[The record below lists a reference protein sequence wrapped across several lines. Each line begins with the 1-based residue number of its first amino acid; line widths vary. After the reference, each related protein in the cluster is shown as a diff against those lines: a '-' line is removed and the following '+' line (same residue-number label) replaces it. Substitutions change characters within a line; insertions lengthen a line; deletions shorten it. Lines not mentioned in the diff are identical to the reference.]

1 MTSLSTLAMLPAAAL
16 GLTAGLL
23 LLPVAHARGYRKA
36 GRDAAEAAQLT
47 SWQQVAMETPGRH
60 RGAHRAT
67 WRQRWAR
74 RVAAPVAVE
83 AGPVT
88 EEFRAIVATS
98 YAADEIPSPGLP
110 YLRAHMATL
119 DEPMIGQPGMVVV
132 GRG

>member
-1 MTSLSTLAMLPAAAL
+1 MTPTLAAAMLPAAAL
-16 GLTAGLL
+16 GLTVGLL

-74 RVAAPVAVE
+74 RAAPVAIE

-98 YAADEIPSPGLP
+98 YAAGEIPSPGLP
-110 YLRAHMATL
+110 LLRAHMATL
-119 DEPMIGQPGMVVV
+119 DEPMIGQPGMEMA
-132 GRG
+132 R